1 MYERLAWASSI
12 QSWVPLIY
20 FGIHI
25 VSINELD
32 FFFLAYFSHRGQL
45 VQIAGKCCVCGHHQQ
60 LCHQNLIYIIR
71 CPLSYRML
79 NTMRR
84 QYIQF
89 AVWRRLPIMTATA
102 SCNGHCNSRID
113 TRRQKWKTK
122 EMLKM
127 QHLAASLLRYA
138 HISKCELIV

>member
-1 MYERLAWASSI
+1 MCERFAWAWNI
-12 QSWVPLIY
+12 QLGVPLIY
-20 FGIHI
+20 FRIHI
-25 VSINELD
+25 VSINELG
-32 FFFLAYFSHRGQL
+32 FLFLAYFSQSGQL
-45 VQIAGKCCVCGHHQQ
+45 VQMAGKCCVCGHHQQ
-60 LCHQNLIYIIR
+60 LCHQNSIYIIR
-71 CPLSYRML
+71 CALSYRML

-89 AVWRRLPIMTATA
+89 TVWRRLPIMTATA
-102 SCNGHCNSRID
+102 TCNGHCNSRID
-113 TRRQKWKTK
+113 TRRQKRKTK